1 MGYLGQGMNAS
12 MNDTHNL
19 SELLHSVF
27 ASRLWFDR
35 AFLSLEDDA
44 SPERVGGYVTLEDR
58 KPP

>member
-1 MGYLGQGMNAS
+1 MNAS

-27 ASRLWFDR
+27 TSRIWFDQ
-35 AFLSLEDDA
+35 AFRSLEDDA